1 MEKVGLVLEGGG
13 MRGVFTSG
21 VLDCMMEHGLYL
33 SNVYG
38 VSAGACNGANYVS
51 RQPGR
56 SIQINSIFC
65 QNRRYMG
72 YWTLLR
78 ERSVF
83 SFDFLLK
90 GSDQVIPFDRET
102 FWRSPVNFQAGVTNL
117 LTGKADF
124 IPKERMDEDFTAIRA
139 SSSLPLMSPIVLV
152 DGIPCLDGGLSEAI
166 PILQS
171 EREGNQ
177 KHVIVLTR
185 QHGYVKGS
193 YRMMPAAR
201 ERYKAYPAF
210 LQALEHRQEMY
221 NELVFHCERLAR
233 QGKAFLIRPQ
243 RPVHFRTVER
253 DVDKIQDLY
262 RQGYAQAERNW
273 QALEAFLKD

>member
-33 SNVYG
+33 PNVYG

-51 RQPGR
+51 KQPGR
-56 SIQINSIFC
+56 SIQINSVFC
-65 QNRRYMG
+65 RDRRYMG

-78 ERSVF
+78 EHSVF
-83 SFDFLLK
+83 SLDFLLN
-90 GSDQVIPFDRET
+90 GSNQYIPFDQET
-102 FWRSPVNFQAGVTNL
+102 FWNSPINFQVGVTNL

-124 IPKERMDEDFTAIRA
+124 IPKNKIDKDFSAIRA

-152 DGIPCLDGGLSEAI
+152 DGVPCLDGGLSEPI
-166 PILQS
+166 PIVQS
-171 EREGNQ
+171 EKDGNT

-185 QHGYVKGS
+185 QHGYVKGT
-193 YRMMPAAR
+193 YWMMGRAR
-201 ERYKAYPAF
+201 ERYKVYPAF
-210 LQALEHRQEMY
+210 LETLSRRRDFY
-221 NELVFHCERLAR
+221 NAQVLYCEKLAR

-243 RPVHFRTVER
+243 RPVNFRTVER
-253 DVDKIQDLY
+253 DIDKVHDLY
-262 RQGYAQAERNW
+262 RQGYAQTEKQW
-273 QALEAFLKD
+273 QALEEFLKG